1 MKNRFFPNYD
11 AYIITSPFGMRTLN
25 GATKMHNGIDL
36 VATKDGKTGLVDQ
49 IMAHTGGTVA
59 SVGYNDS
66 CGYYIN
72 ISVDASTTM
81 AYYHLR
87 EMSPKKKGDP
97 VKTGEIIGYMG
108 ATGNVTGAHLHWG
121 IKENGKWIDPAP
133 YLDKDYNVET
143 EPVRKDFSIGMRT
156 LRYGDRGEDVRA
168 LQILLV
174 GRGESLSQYG
184 TDADFGK
191 ETENA
196 VKHFQLDNKLESDG
210 ICGVKTW
217 TKLLRME

>member
-1 MKNRFFPNYD
+1 
-11 AYIITSPFGMRTLN
+11 MRTLN

-72 ISVDASTTM
+72 IAVDDCTTM

-87 EMSPKKKGDP
+87 EMSPLKKGDP

-108 ATGNVTGAHLHWG
+108 ATGKVTGAHLHWG
-121 IKENGKWIDPAP
+121 IKVNGNWIDPAP
-133 YLDKDYNVET
+133 YLNKDYVAEA
-143 EPVRKDFSIGMRT
+143 EPVKKDFYIGMRT
-156 LRYGDRGEDVRA
+156 LRYGDRGEDVRT
-168 LQILLV
+168 LQILLKYL
-174 GRGESLSQYG
+174 GHY
-184 TDADFGK
+184 DGK
-191 ETENA
+191 T
-196 VKHFQLDNKLESDG
+196 DG
-210 ICGVKTW
+210 IYGPLTAGAVGKFQSKVGLVPDEVAGVLTFSA
-217 TKLLRME
+217 LLGV

>member
-25 GATKMHNGIDL
+25 GTTRMHNGIDL

-87 EMSPKKKGDP
+87 ERSPKKKGDP

-108 ATGNVTGAHLHWG
+108 ATGKVTGAHLHWG
-121 IKENGKWIDPAP
+121 IKKNGNWINPAP
-133 YLDKDYNVET
+133 YLDKDYAYIAPAEA
-143 EPVRKDFSIGMRT
+143 DFYIGMRT
-156 LRYGDRGEDVRA
+156 LRQGDSGEDVRT
-168 LQILLV
+168 LQILMKYL
-174 GRGESLSQYG
+174 GYY
-184 TDADFGK
+184 
-191 ETENA
+191 
-196 VKHFQLDNKLESDG
+196 DG
-210 ICGVKTW
+210 IVDGIFGPKTKGAVILFQNKVDLTPDGIAGVLTF
-217 TKLLRME
+217 TALLGVS

>member
-1 MKNRFFPNYD
+1 MDNRFFPNYNT
-11 AYIITSPFGMRTLN
+11 YIITSHFGMRTLK
-25 GATKMHNGIDL
+25 GTTKMHNGIDL

-87 EMSPKKKGDP
+87 ELSHKKKGDP
-97 VKTGEIIGYMG
+97 VKTGEVIGYMG

-121 IKENGKWIDPAP
+121 IKKNGNWINPAP
-133 YLDKDYNVET
+133 YLDKDYADAAPAEA
-143 EPVRKDFSIGMRT
+143 DFYVGMRT
-156 LRYGDRGEDVRA
+156 LRLGDSGEDVRA
-168 LQILLV
+168 LQILLQHL
-174 GRGESLSQYG
+174 GHYDGNL
-184 TDADFGK
+184 
-191 ETENA
+191 
-196 VKHFQLDNKLESDG
+196 DG
-210 ICGVKTW
+210 IYGPLTAAAVGKFQSNVGLVPDEVTGILTWSALLGVS
-217 TKLLRME
+217 